1 MNVAIVTY
9 SLNYGGVSTFILTHA
24 KEFSAKGDTVTII
37 TTESKGVWF
46 DTLSIPNV
54 TYLHISGLASWWM
67 PMFLYTY
74 KIAAQFKKGN
84 YDLIIINNSRQAL
97 SALSLIPK
105 ETRAISVIHNDHP
118 VLCNNACVNEDMVDA
133 IVAVSPAVYHRATK
147 IVKNKNKLVQVLN
160 AIEIETELRYSTRD
174 AYQPKE
180 LLKIIFVGRLVDEQ
194 KGVFLIPQIAAI
206 LKQKNIRFHIELAG
220 EGEDY
225 EELHKQIKNIDV
237 IKDVTFLG
245 YINNA
250 EIKDKLLQ
258 SHILLV
264 PSKYEG
270 LPLNVLEAMTRGCVP
285 VMSDLNEITE
295 ICFDNMREGI
305 ACKTGDSKSF
315 ADAIELIYEGNVNW
329 GILSSNARKKAGA
342 TFSSERMF
350 KEYLSLLEN
359 GNSKLQIKNPSMRIS
374 LIDLIPL
381 NVLNAYIKFK
391 KKIKK

>member
-46 DTLSIPNV
+46 DKLSIPNV
-54 TYLHISGLASWWM
+54 SYLHINGLASWWM
-67 PMFLYTY
+67 PMFLYSY
-74 KIAAQFKKGN
+74 KIAAQFKRGN

-97 SALSLIPK
+97 SALSLISK

-118 VLCNNACVNEDMVDA
+118 VLCNNACVNEDLVDA
-133 IVAVSPAVYHRATK
+133 IVAVSPAVYHRASK

-160 AIEIETELRYSTRD
+160 AIELETELRYSTRNN
-174 AYQPKE
+174 YKPKG
-180 LLKIIFVGRLVDEQ
+180 LLKILFVGRLVDEQ
-194 KGVFLIPQIAAI
+194 KGIFLIPQIAAI
-206 LKQKNIRFHIELAG
+206 LKQKDIRFQMELAG

-225 EELHKQIKNIDV
+225 KELHKQIQNLDV
-237 IKDVTFLG
+237 AQEVTFLG

-264 PSKYEG
+264 PSNYEG

-285 VMSDLNEITE
+285 VMSDLIEITE
-295 ICFDNMREGI
+295 ICFDNMLEGI
-305 ACKTGDSKSF
+305 ACKTGDSNSF
-315 ADAIELIYEGNVNW
+315 ADAIELIYQGKVDW
-329 GILSSNARKKAGA
+329 SMLSNNARKKARA
-342 TFSSERMF
+342 AFSSERMF
-350 KEYLSLLEN
+350 KEYLALIQN
-359 GNSKLQIKNPSMRIS
+359 GKSKVQFKKPFMRIS
-374 LIDLIPL
+374 MVDLIPL
-381 NVLNAYIKFK
+381 NVLNAYIKIK
-391 KKIKK
+391 KKLKK